1 MHISSIFGI
10 FTLIAA
16 SVASTPLPSQQDTP
30 ELLQKTV
37 WPAHLT
43 AQPGNDER
51 CQNSAIL
58 LVREE
63 WRQITILDLAGRHLI
78 ATVPLKADGSASLE
92 IFSAAFHAY
101 LDVIVPA
108 GSAPRALDMLKSSPA
123 LCRYRLTPR

>member
-1 MHISSIFGI
+1 MHISGIFAI
-10 FTLIAA
+10 FTLITA
-16 SVASTPLPSQQDTP
+16 SVASTPRTLQQHIP
-30 ELLQKTV
+30 ELPQKTV
-37 WPAHLT
+37 WPARLT
-43 AQPGNDER
+43 AQPENDKR

-63 WRQITILDLAGRHLI
+63 GRQITILDLAGRHLI

-108 GSAPRALDMLKSSPA
+108 GSAPRALDILKSRPD